1 VTAQAILLPGAV
13 MPADLAYG
21 GLLRALGDDAH
32 AVAKDLELCAA
43 AHPPPRYTLEH
54 EIDGVLRTANAAGF
68 ARFHLVGYSAGG
80 AASLAFAAEHPER
93 LLSLALLEPAWTG
106 NDGLSAEERT
116 IWRQLDAIAALPREQ
131 MMPAFVA
138 AQLAAG
144 VPPPPPP
151 PGPPPP
157 WLASRPAGVRKIL
170 ETFRASS
177 LDLERLRAFDK
188 PVLFALGGKSNPDYY
203 ARMAD
208 RAAAIFPDFT
218 LDVFAER
225 HHFDPPHR
233 IEPDRTA
240 AALRALWDRAS
251 A

>member
-1 VTAQAILLPGAV
+1 MTTPAILVPGAV

-21 GLLRALGDDAH
+21 ALLGALGDDVH
-32 AVAKDLELCAA
+32 AVAKDLELYAA
-43 AHPPPRYTLEH
+43 AAPPPGYTLQD
-54 EIDGVLRTANAAGF
+54 EIDGIMRTANAAGF
-68 ARFHLVGYSAGG
+68 ERFQLVGYSAGG
-80 AASLAFAAEHPER
+80 AASVACAAQHRER
-93 LLSLALLEPAWTG
+93 LLGLALLEPAWIG
-106 NDGLSAEERT
+106 NDELSAKERA
-116 IWRQLDAIAALPREQ
+116 IWHRFDGIASLPPDQ

-144 VPPPPPP
+144 IQPPQPP

-157 WLASRPAGVRKIL
+157 WMASRPGGVRKIL
-170 ETFRASS
+170 EAFRAFS

-203 ARMAD
+203 AQMAD

-218 LDVFAER
+218 LEVFAER

-240 AALRALWDRAS
+240 AALRALWERAS